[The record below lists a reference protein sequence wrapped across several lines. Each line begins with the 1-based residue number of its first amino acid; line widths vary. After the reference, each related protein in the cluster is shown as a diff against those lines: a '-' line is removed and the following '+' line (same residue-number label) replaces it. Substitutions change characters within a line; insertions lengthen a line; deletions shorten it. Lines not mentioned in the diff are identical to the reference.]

1 MKQPPRLGAAA
12 VSAVLI
18 ATAAAALTAWPGA
31 AAADRDSD
39 PAPRP
44 PSSAADA
51 PAAAPA
57 ADSGGTAAQANG
69 DVIVHLFQWRWES
82 VAQECEDVLGPNGYG
97 AVQVSPP
104 QEHVVLAE
112 EEHPWWQDYQPVS
125 YSVDNTRRG
134 TRADFAD
141 MVARCRD
148 AGVRI
153 YVDAVVNHMTGTGSI
168 GSGPGSAGSTYAKY
182 DYPAVPYGDGDFG
195 DCRRD
200 VADWTDPAE
209 VQGCELLALSDLD
222 TGSAHVRG
230 AIADYLNDLVGL
242 GVAGFRVDA
251 AKHVPAEDLAAIYAR
266 LDEVPGYGG
275 RPYVFQEV
283 LDGGGPESIRPP
295 GYTHL
300 GDVIDDRYH
309 SRVGAQIR
317 DGRLGD
323 VLETVRTGMAVES
336 DQAVV
341 FVDNHDTQRSAP
353 SISYQAMGQRHVLG
367 QALTLAQP
375 YGTPKVMSSYRF
387 DSSDQGPPTTG
398 TEAGNPAGALTAP
411 TDCSGERWF
420 CEHRDLNAMPTFANA
435 VGDAPVVERAEDGA
449 ARIAFDRGERG
460 FAAFNAGG
468 SAWTLTSATGLP
480 DGRYCDV
487 ANGTIG
493 PDGSCDSAGYAVSEG
508 EVTVTVP
515 PNGAVA
521 LHVDALC
528 AEGAPCAEDGGPPD
542 EECANVTAAF
552 SVRAQTWY
560 GQDVRVVGSVPA
572 LGSWDPQRGVR
583 LATDEDTYPTWRGEV
598 DLPEGTAFEYKLVKV
613 APDGAVEWESGA
625 NRAAAVDSPDAECVQ
640 AFTGEWR

>member
-1 MKQPPRLGAAA
+1 MGGACQGARPRA
-12 VSAVLI
+12 VRRPDPH
-18 ATAAAALTAWPGA
+18 ATAAAALTAWPAAATATTTAAADPAPPRPAASGGGA
-31 AAADRDSD
+31 AA
-39 PAPRP
+39 P
-44 PSSAADA
+44 
-51 PAAAPA
+51 
-57 ADSGGTAAQANG
+57 ANG

-104 QEHVVLAE
+104 QEHVVLPGE
-112 EEHPWWQDYQPVS
+112 GHPWWQDYQPVS
-125 YSVDNTRRG
+125 YSIDNTRRG
-134 TRADFAD
+134 SRAEFAD

-153 YVDAVVNHMTGTGSI
+153 YVDAVVNHMTGSGSV

-182 DYPAVPYGDGDFG
+182 EYPAVPYGDGDFG

-200 VADWTDPAE
+200 IADGTDPAE
-209 VQGCELLALSDLD
+209 VQGCELVALSDLD

-230 AIADYLNDLVGL
+230 AVADYLNDLIGL

-251 AKHVPAEDLAAIYAR
+251 VKHVPAADLAAIYAR

-275 RPYVFQEV
+275 RPCIFQEV

-300 GDVIDDRYH
+300 GDVIDERYH
-309 SRVGAQIR
+309 DQVGAQIR
-317 DGRLGD
+317 DGRLD
-323 VLETVRTGMAVES
+323 SVLETVRTGMAVES

-341 FVDNHDTQRSAP
+341 FVDNHDSQRSDP
-353 SISYQAMGQRHVLG
+353 SISYQAMGQRHVLA

-387 DSSDQGPPTTG
+387 ESTAQGPPSTG
-398 TEAGNPAGALTAP
+398 TEAGNPAGAITAP

-420 CEHRDLNAMPTFANA
+420 CEHRDLNAMPTFTNA
-435 VGDAPVVERAEDGA
+435 VGEAPAVERAEDGA

-460 FAAFNAGG
+460 FAAFNASG
-468 SAWTLTSATGLP
+468 SGWTVTSATGLP

-493 PDGSCDSAGYAVSEG
+493 ADGACDSAGYAVSGG

-528 AEGAPCAEDGGPPD
+528 AEGAPCADEGGSPD
-542 EECANVTAAF
+542 EECATVTAAF
-552 SVRAQTWY
+552 SARAETWY
-560 GQDVRVVGSVPA
+560 GQEVRVVGSVPA
-572 LGSWDPQRGVR
+572 LGSWDPRDGVR
-583 LATDEDTYPTWRGEV
+583 LATDEGAYPTWRGEV

-613 APDGAVEWESGA
+613 APDGSVQWEAGA
-625 NRAAAVDSPDAECVQ
+625 NRSAAVNSPDARCAQ
-640 AFTGEWR
+640 AFTAEWR